1 MIQIRISREKGF
13 TLVELSLAIVM
24 VAILAMGIL
33 TISLQVMKIYSKGTT
48 LKSMNQASRDIS
60 DQLTRDIRS
69 TPVNAIDYDR
79 PSNSHP
85 GRLCLGSVAYVW
97 NTMNT
102 LSGLGS
108 KIVYSGVSG
117 IPDNTPVHFARL
129 VSQGSDFCKT
139 PYTYNVTSAYTP
151 TELLGNTANN
161 LAIYDLSVSQLVT
174 GGSLYQI
181 NYTFGTNDSTVVA
194 ADQSQCRP
202 PTDNQAN
209 FDFCTVSSFQ
219 LLIKSSD
226 TGGN

>member
-1 MIQIRISREKGF
+1 MKSKKGF

-24 VAILAMGIL
+24 IAMLAMGIL
-33 TISLQVMKIYSKGTT
+33 TISLQIMKIYSKGVT

-69 TPVNAIDYDR
+69 TGVAAIDT
-79 PSNSHP
+79 SQVSG

-97 NTMNT
+97 NTMTT
-102 LSGLGS
+102 LGGPGT
-108 KIVYSGVSG
+108 KITYSGING
-117 IPDNTPVHFARL
+117 NQPVHFARL
-129 VSQGSDFCKT
+129 ANQGDTFCKT
-139 PYTYNVTSAYTP
+139 PYTYNVTSAYAP
-151 TELLGNTANN
+151 TEFLGNTVNN
-161 LAIYDLSVSQLVT
+161 LAIYNLSISQLVT

-202 PTDNQAN
+202 PTDNQTN

-226 TGGN
+226 TGGS